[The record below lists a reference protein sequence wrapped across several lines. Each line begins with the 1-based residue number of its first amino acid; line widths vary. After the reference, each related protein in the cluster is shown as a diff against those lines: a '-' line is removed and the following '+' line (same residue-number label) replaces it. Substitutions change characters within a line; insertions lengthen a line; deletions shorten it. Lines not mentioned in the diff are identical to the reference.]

1 MTRYDYNDMI
11 TILVGPEKVKYT
23 AHKDVLCARSEYFR
37 VACSQ
42 KWQEGQEKVVPLPE
56 IEEEAF
62 QTYMDFIYNLAI
74 FDGEAESLPLV
85 KFYVLGDFLDDAKV
99 RDKALGLLI
108 ARRFCPSP
116 ETAHFIWDH
125 TTSSSLLRQAAYDG
139 VAKKMDIIDF
149 ARKVKQYPAEFV
161 QQFAVK
167 LFYHAPAGLIYP
179 SARLQDFLDAGI
191 RRL

>member
-1 MTRYDYNDMI
+1 MI
-11 TILVGPEKVKYT
+11 TILVGPEEAKFT
-23 AHKDVLCARSEYFR
+23 AHKDVLCARSEFFKI
-37 VACSQ
+37 ACS
-42 KWQEGQEKVVPLPE
+42 KNWREGQEKVVPLPE
-56 IEEEAF
+56 VEEETF
-62 QTYMDFIYNLAI
+62 QTYMDLVFNLPI
-74 FDGEAESLPLV
+74 FDDETESLPLV
-85 KFYVLGDFLDDAKV
+85 KFYVLGDFLDDVKA
-99 RDKALGLLI
+99 RDKALRLLI
-108 ARRFCPSP
+108 AERFCPTP
-116 ETAHFIWDH
+116 ETVGFIWDH